1 LLGDVVRERHWL
13 SLEEAVHKVTG
24 KPAAAFHLHDRG
36 RIAEG
41 YVADITVFDPE
52 TIRTD
57 ATYDMPAVAP
67 EGIKSVLR
75 NGRLVLN
82 AGGLV

>member
-1 LLGDVVRERHWL
+1 MLGEIVRERKWL

-24 KPAAAFHLHDRG
+24 KPAAVFNLRDRR

-52 TIRTD
+52 TVHTN

-67 EGIKSVLR
+67 TGFRSVLR
-75 NGRLVLN
+75 NGKVIVDEGALV
-82 AGGLV
+82 

>member
-1 LLGDVVRERHWL
+1 VVRERKWL

-24 KPAAAFHLHDRG
+24 KPAATFHLDDRG

-52 TIRTD
+52 TIHTD
-57 ATYDMPAVAP
+57 ASYDMPAVAP
-67 EGIKSVLR
+67 AGIKSVWR
-75 NGRLVLN
+75 NGRVVVD
-82 AGGLV
+82 AGVAV